1 MERTYYTLN
10 TIHKLN
16 TNEPGKVTQG
26 KKLTNQS
33 ILDARLRKV
42 IKISIVSSGLQIKIK
57 WKQEKTWPFDK
68 GSNILIEKKTW
79 GR

>member
-42 IKISIVSSGLQIKIK
+42 IKISIVNSGLQIKIK
-57 WKQEKTWPFDK
+57 
-68 GSNILIEKKTW
+68 
-79 GR
+79 